1 MLYYLLRTILWP
13 VLMLIFRP
21 VVYGKEN
28 MRIKGKAIFVSNHRS
43 LLDPIMIAL
52 VSPRIVHFMAKME
65 LFKHP
70 ITNLILRAF
79 FAFPVNR
86 KTADRASLKNAMKVL
101 EEGKVFGIFAEGK
114 RSVTEDLDEFEKGAA
129 FLAIRAGAPV
139 VPIYISAEGY
149 RKFQPKLMVGKPI
162 NVTDIVASTSKSA
175 LVDVVTDEIADS
187 INALKTEMEAIHCR

>member
-1 MLYYLLRTILWP
+1 MLYCLLKFVLWP
-13 VLMLIFRP
+13 VFMLVFRP
-21 VVYGKEN
+21 VTYGREN
-28 MRIKGKAIFVSNHRS
+28 MRIKGKAVFVSNHRS

-65 LFKHP
+65 LFKSP
-70 ITNLILRAF
+70 VTNILMRSF

-86 KTADRASLKNAMKVL
+86 KTADRASLKNALKVL
-101 EEGKVFGIFAEGK
+101 ENGKVFGIFPEGK

-139 VPIYISAEGY
+139 VPIYISADGY
-149 RKFQPKLMVGKPI
+149 RRGRPKMMVGKPI
-162 NVTDIVASTSKSA
+162 NVTDIVATTSKSA

-187 INALKTEMEAIHCR
+187 INALKTEMEAIHCK

>member
-1 MLYYLLRTILWP
+1 MLYYLLKTILWP
-13 VLMLIFRP
+13 VLMLVFRP
-21 VVYGKEN
+21 VIYGREN

-43 LLDPIMIAL
+43 LLDPIIIAL
-52 VSPRIVHFMAKME
+52 VSPRTVHFMAKME
-65 LFKHP
+65 LFQSP
-70 ITNLILRAF
+70 ITNALMRAF
-79 FAFPVNR
+79 LAFPVNR

-139 VPIYISAEGY
+139 VPIYISADGY
-149 RKFQPKLMVGKPI
+149 RKFHPKMMVGRPI

-175 LVDVVTDEIADS
+175 LVDVVTDEIADA

>member
-1 MLYYLLRTILWP
+1 MLYYLLKTILWP

-21 VVYGKEN
+21 VVYGREN

-43 LLDPIMIAL
+43 LLDPIIIAL

-65 LFKHP
+65 LFKSP
-70 ITNLILRAF
+70 ITNVLLRSF

-114 RSVTEDLDEFEKGAA
+114 RSITEDLDEFEKGAA

-139 VPIYISAEGY
+139 VPIYISADGY
-149 RKFQPKLMVGKPI
+149 RRFHPKLMVGKPI
-162 NVTDIVASTSKSA
+162 HATDIVASTSKSA